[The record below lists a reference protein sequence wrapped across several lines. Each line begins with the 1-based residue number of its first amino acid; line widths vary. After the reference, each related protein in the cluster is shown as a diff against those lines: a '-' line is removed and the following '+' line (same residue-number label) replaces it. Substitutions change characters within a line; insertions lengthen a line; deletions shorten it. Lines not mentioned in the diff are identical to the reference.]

1 MTIRR
6 IAVRAVHY
14 ARLPAEENG
23 FGGEFITLK
32 VNGGFEKAVCR
43 KSTVFIANAESHTHT
58 RAKAEPHTSHRSACV
73 VRFIY
78 QRH

>member
-58 RAKAEPHTSHRSACV
+58 GKGRAAHISS
-73 VRFIY
+73 
-78 QRH
+78 QRVCC